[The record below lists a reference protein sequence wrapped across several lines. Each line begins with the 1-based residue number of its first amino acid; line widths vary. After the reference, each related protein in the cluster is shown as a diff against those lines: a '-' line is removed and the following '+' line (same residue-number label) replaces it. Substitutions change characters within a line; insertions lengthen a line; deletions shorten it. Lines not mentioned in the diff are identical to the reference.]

1 MTKQQARQAL
11 IALVPDFEQ
20 HDEALKD
27 LCILSLM
34 VGFDMG
40 IEHSLKSIRPALPD
54 AIQTALKIVKP

>member
-27 LCILSLM
+27 LCILALM

-40 IEHSLKSIRPALPD
+40 LDH
-54 AIQTALKIVKP
+54 ALKT